1 MKKQELQEF
10 IFKTL
15 REQEEIESKK
25 IDKKIAD
32 LVSKDTY
39 PATPEIDGLSEK
51 DIELFKKLKLAK
63 KQIKNIKNACLICSV
78 FKLLIMYYN
87 CVMQNVNI

>member
-15 REQEEIESKK
+15 REQEEIESKI

-32 LVSKDTY
+32 LVSKDTN
-39 PATPEIDGLSEK
+39 PGTPEIDGLSQK
-51 DIELFKKLKLAK
+51 DKELFKKLKLAK
-63 KQIKNIKNACLICSV
+63 IQSKI
-78 FKLLIMYYN
+78 
-87 CVMQNVNI
+87 

>member
-15 REQEEIESKK
+15 REQEELESKI

-32 LVSKDTY
+32 LVSKDTD
-39 PATPEIDGLSEK
+39 PETPEIDGLSEK
-51 DIELFKKLKLAK
+51 DRELFKKLKLAK
-63 KQIKNIKNACLICSV
+63 IKSKI
-78 FKLLIMYYN
+78 
-87 CVMQNVNI
+87 

>member
-15 REQEEIESKK
+15 REQEEIESKI

-32 LVSKDTY
+32 LVSKDTN

-63 KQIKNIKNACLICSV
+63 NKSKI
-78 FKLLIMYYN
+78 
-87 CVMQNVNI
+87 